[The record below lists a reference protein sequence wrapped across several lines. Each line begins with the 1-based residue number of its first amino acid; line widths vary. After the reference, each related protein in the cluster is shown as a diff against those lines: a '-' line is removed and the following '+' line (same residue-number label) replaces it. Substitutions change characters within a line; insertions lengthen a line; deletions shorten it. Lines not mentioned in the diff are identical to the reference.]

1 MALCRFSLG
10 IRIYSFLSRLIY
22 KSYIMS
28 DVHFSNTKRIW
39 FVFGLLSVVTTVEVF
54 LGIVKPEALHLTRF
68 LGMNLLNWIFYILT
82 IFKAYYIVWAFMHME
97 GEKSILRKVVVA
109 PVIFLV
115 LYLLFIL
122 LTEADYIFEVFKNS
136 TIKWNF

>member
-1 MALCRFSLG
+1 
-10 IRIYSFLSRLIY
+10 
-22 KSYIMS
+22 MS
-28 DVHFSNTKRIW
+28 HEHVSNTKRIW
-39 FVFGLLSVVTTVEVF
+39 FVFGLLSLVTTVEVI
-54 LGIVKPEALHLTRF
+54 LGIVKPGVLEFNHFIGL
-68 LGMNLLNWIFYILT
+68 NLLNWIFYILT

-97 GEKSILRKVVVA
+97 GEKSSLRWSVVS

-122 LTEADYIFEVFKNS
+122 LTEGHYIYGVFKDS

>member
-1 MALCRFSLG
+1 
-10 IRIYSFLSRLIY
+10 
-22 KSYIMS
+22 MS
-28 DVHFSNTKRIW
+28 DVHVSNTKRIW
-39 FVFGLLSVVTTVEVF
+39 FVFALLSVVTTVEVF
-54 LGIVKPEALHLTRF
+54 LGIIKPEALHLHHF

-82 IFKAYYIVWAFMHME
+82 IFKAYFIVWAFMHME
-97 GEKSILRKVVVA
+97 GEKSVLRYVVVT

>member
-1 MALCRFSLG
+1 
-10 IRIYSFLSRLIY
+10 
-22 KSYIMS
+22 
-28 DVHFSNTKRIW
+28 
-39 FVFGLLSVVTTVEVF
+39 
-54 LGIVKPEALHLTRF
+54 
-68 LGMNLLNWIFYILT
+68 MNLLNWIFYILT

-97 GEKSILRKVVVA
+97 GETSILRKVVVV

-115 LYLLFIL
+115 IYLLFIL